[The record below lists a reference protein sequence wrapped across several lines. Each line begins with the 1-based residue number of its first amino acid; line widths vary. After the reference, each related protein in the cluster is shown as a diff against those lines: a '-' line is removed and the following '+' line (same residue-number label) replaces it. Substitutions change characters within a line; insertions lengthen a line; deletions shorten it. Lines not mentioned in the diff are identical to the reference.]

1 MVLGDWLDVRYDL
14 ERRALRIAHL
24 RELSG
29 QVVELAV
36 RVVDAREIRSS
47 CGLTYHY
54 LIIPLGLPARSGLF
68 VLLFLI
74 LARPLI
80 PNLATP
86 LSTLDIR

>member
-1 MVLGDWLDVRYDL
+1 VQLALS
-14 ERRALRIAHL
+14 RRPPQRVAHL

-29 QVVELAV
+29 QMVELAV

-47 CGLTYHY
+47 RSLTYYY
-54 LIIPLGLPARSGLF
+54 LIILLGLPPHSGLF
-68 VLLFLI
+68 VLLFLT

-86 LSTLDIR
+86 HSTLDTMS

>member
-1 MVLGDWLDVRYDL
+1 MQLVLS
-14 ERRALRIAHL
+14 RRPPLRISHL
-24 RELSG
+24 REFST
-29 QVVELAV
+29 QTVELAV

-47 CGLTYHY
+47 RGLTYHY

-86 LSTLDIR
+86 RSTLDIR